1 MSSITQQAL
10 KLLVAVSMTE
20 KEALTE
26 KLTGLIEQYRNHPEK
41 SEEIAHVIMQFM
53 EKQGQ
58 DYVREGWSQQP
69 ATREDISLILLE
81 LQHLKKEV
89 AELKSK
95 LNHV

>member
-20 KEALTE
+20 KDALTE
-26 KLTGLIEQYRNHPEK
+26 KLTALIEQYRNHPEK
-41 SEEIAHVIMQFM
+41 SEEIARLIMQFL

-58 DYVREGWSQQP
+58 DYMQEGWSKQP

-81 LQHLKKEV
+81 LQLLKKEV